1 MSETRFWLIRHAE
14 STWNASGRWQ
24 GLADPPLSARG
35 REQAAL
41 LAAEL
46 ADQGLELLVSSDLAR
61 TSQTAAIVG
70 RQLGLEPRHEC
81 GLREID
87 AGSWSGLSREEIAL
101 RDGRALARFD
111 SGDPEAPAGGA
122 ESRRD
127 AAARARRVLGTLAAE
142 HPGRRVAVMT
152 HSGVIG
158 SLLPEFRVGHA
169 GWRVVPAGILL
180 RPSAEGR

>member
-1 MSETRFWLIRHAE
+1 MSETRFWLIRHGE

-24 GLADPPLSARG
+24 GQADPPLSARG

-61 TSQTAAIVG
+61 TSETAAIVG
-70 RQLGLEPRHEC
+70 RRLGLEPRHER
-81 GLREID
+81 GLRELD

-101 RDGRALARFD
+101 RDARALARFD
-111 SGDPEAPAGGA
+111 TGDPGAAAGGA

-127 AAARARRVLGTLAAE
+127 AAERARRVLGALAAE
-142 HPGRRVAVMT
+142 HAGRRVAVVT

-158 SLLPEFRVGHA
+158 ALLPEFRAGHA
-169 GWRVVPAGILL
+169 GWRVARAGTLL
-180 RPSAEGR
+180 RGSAAER